1 MLLRTTYLLNFLL
14 VPLLEIRNIIGPL
27 LGLLY
32 LLPRLHLLLL
42 EQGDS
47 VGEELGVPLDAGENK

>member
-1 MLLRTTYLLNFLL
+1 MPLRTTYLLNFLL

-47 VGEELGVPLDAGENK
+47 VGEELGVPLDAGEIK